1 MGGMRDVGTWAD
13 CVPDQATYITPE
25 DPSSEICG
33 EVAAAFA
40 SAAIALRDTEPEY
53 AEKLIEHS
61 KQARARPSCS
71 MTPACRQ
78 ADLPA
83 RL

>member
-1 MGGMRDVGTWAD
+1 MQLTELGVL
-13 CVPDQATYITPE
+13 PDQATYITPE

-53 AEKLIEHS
+53 SAKLIEHS
-61 KQARARPSCS
+61 KQVRAHPCAHCRRV
-71 MTPACRQ
+71 PAC
-78 ADLPA
+78 AEPGHGPCL
-83 RL
+83 L

>member
-1 MGGMRDVGTWAD
+1 MLEAEQAVL
-13 CVPDQATYITPE
+13 PDQATYITPE

-53 AEKLIEHS
+53 SEKLIEHS
-61 KQARARPSCS
+61 KQVRAWRHCPSHAGRLT
-71 MTPACRQ
+71 TPAW
-78 ADLPA
+78 L
-83 RL
+83 